1 MKHDLISLSTL
12 DEFSSDT
19 TGQDVL
25 RYICLPEFL
34 GMEKENLL
42 YFIGKRLARNL
53 DIKTLDDIFLV
64 FNKLHWGKLELIKD
78 KRNKMD
84 FHMMADAI
92 AQRIESSINIE
103 FLLEAGFL
111 AEAIGIITNRPCEV
125 TETINEK
132 LYRVDFKLNF
142 LD

>member
-1 MKHDLISLSTL
+1 MEQELISLETL
-12 DEFSSDT
+12 EEFSSET
-19 TGQDVL
+19 IGQDVL

-34 GMEKENLL
+34 GMEKDNLL
-42 YFIGKRLARNL
+42 YFIGKRLARSLEINM
-53 DIKTLDDIFLV
+53 LDDIFTV
-64 FNKLHWGKLELIKD
+64 FKKLRWGTLDLIKD

-84 FHMMADAI
+84 FHMMADEI
-92 AQRIESSINIE
+92 AQRMESSIHID

-111 AEAIGIITNRPCEV
+111 AEAITIITGRPCEV

-132 LYRVDFKLNF
+132 IYRVDFKLTF